1 LPAESEVVC
10 ERLQSAQK
18 CSLLRAAVAVD
29 DGRVTVTRRA
39 GCLPVSCTHPERLR
53 RDAVWHAARRA
64 RHRLRNRDQRLVAGV
79 PWIGSRALGLPRPTG
94 RTVQA
99 VQVDADVVVELV
111 LHERVHRFIA
121 SPADGAGTLVFTHDT
136 ASSGSMVATMHAD
149 RTSARA
155 SRAGS
160 VDLDQDPGIP
170 ELAERWKRSG
180 GADHPPEHEVRG
192 SNEAETCPQEIELE
206 RLLEVE
212 YREGHEHAQRDD
224 FLHDLELRDR
234 KDRVADAV
242 GRYLQQVL
250 EQRDPPAHK

>member
-10 ERLQSAQK
+10 EGLQSAQK
-18 CSLLRAAVAVD
+18 CSLLRAAEAVD

-64 RHRLRNRDQRLVAGV
+64 LHRPRNRDQRLVAGV
-79 PWIGSRALGLPRPTG
+79 PRIGSRALGLPRPTG

-111 LHERVHRFIA
+111 LHERGHRFTA
-121 SPADGAGTLVFTHDT
+121 SPADGAGTLGSTHDT
-136 ASSGSMVATMHAD
+136 ASSGGMGGTLHAD

-160 VDLDQDPGIP
+160 VDRDKDPGLP
-170 ELAERWKRSG
+170 EFAERWTRSG
-180 GADHPPEHEVRG
+180 RADLPPEHEVRG
-192 SNEAETCPQEIELE
+192 SNVAETCPQEIELA

-212 YREGHEHAQRDD
+212 YRE
-224 FLHDLELRDR
+224 
-234 KDRVADAV
+234 
-242 GRYLQQVL
+242 
-250 EQRDPPAHK
+250 